1 MATTTTAK
9 RNYYIVF
16 LIMLTFFVISFLTN
30 IIGALI
36 PDIKTGFNLSLTE
49 VAILPFAFFIAYG
62 VMSIPSGIM
71 NEKYK
76 EKKIM
81 VAAFVVSFVGSLLL
95 VLFPNYSSYIISLF
109 LIGCG
114 MAMLQVVINPLLR
127 TSGGEENYAFN
138 SVLAQLIFGAASFI
152 SPLAY
157 SYLAV
162 NLANKGETDP
172 VQRIF
177 ASVVPQNLPWISLY
191 WVFAAVSL
199 IMFVVIW
206 ISRFPKVIL
215 SKDEKAGALKVHLD
229 LLKKPIV
236 ILFFIAMFCYVGT
249 EQGTANWISQFL
261 YEYHHY
267 DPQTT
272 GASAVA
278 YFWGLMTAGGIL
290 GLFLLKIMDSAKV
303 LIAFTI
309 LAIITLSIGLFTGSD
324 RVALYAF
331 PIVGFFASVMY
342 PIIFSLALNSVEE
355 HHGAFSGILLTGII
369 GGAVIPLIIGAIGD
383 HFGLRAGMFFLYI
396 TLGYILSVG
405 FWAKPLIKNKTIQM
419 QKAEAKGG
427 EFR

>member
-1 MATTTTAK
+1 MTTTTTK

-36 PDIKTGFNLSLTE
+36 PDIKTGFGLSLTE

-62 VMSIPSGIM
+62 VMSIPAGM
-71 NEKYK
+71 LNEKYK

-81 VAAFVVSFVGSLLL
+81 VAAFVVSFVGALML
-95 VLFPNYSSYIISLF
+95 VLFPNYSSYIVSLF

-152 SPLAY
+152 SPLVY
-157 SYLAV
+157 SYLV
-162 NLANKGETDP
+162 LNLANTGAEDP

-177 ASVVPQNLPWISLY
+177 SSIVPKSLPWISLY
-191 WVFAAVSL
+191 WLFALVSL
-199 IMFVVIW
+199 IMVVVIVT
-206 ISRFPKVIL
+206 SKFPKVFL
-215 SKDEKAGALKVHLD
+215 TKDEKAGALKVHLD

-236 ILFFIAMFCYVGT
+236 LLFFIGIFCYVGT

-261 YEYHHY
+261 FEYHKY
-267 DPQTT
+267 NPQTS
-272 GASAVA
+272 GANDVA
-278 YFWGLMTAGGIL
+278 YFWGMMTAGGVL
-290 GLFLLKIMDSAKV
+290 GLFLLKVMDSSKV
-303 LIAFTI
+303 LISFTI
-309 LAIITLSIGLFTGSD
+309 LAIIALSIGLFTGND

-331 PIVGFFASVMY
+331 PCVGFFASVMY
-342 PIIFSLALNSVEE
+342 PIIFSLALNSLEE

-369 GGAVIPLIIGAIGD
+369 GGAVVPLIIGAIGD
-383 HFGLRAGMFFLYI
+383 HFGLRTGMLFLYI

-405 FWAKPLIKNKTIQM
+405 FWAKPIIKNKTIQDARREL
-419 QKAEAKGG
+419 KVEG
-427 EFR
+427 

>member
-36 PDIKTGFNLSLTE
+36 PDIKSGFHLSLTE

-81 VAAFVVSFVGSLLL
+81 VAAFVVSFIGSLLL
-95 VLFPNYSSYIISLF
+95 VLFPNYTSYIISLF

-152 SPLAY
+152 SPLVY
-157 SYLAV
+157 SYLVQNLV
-162 NLANKGETDP
+162 NKNEIDS

-177 ASVVPQNLPWISLY
+177 ASIVPENLPWISLY
-191 WVFAAVSL
+191 WVFAVVSL
-199 IMFVVIW
+199 IMFAVILT
-206 ISRFPKVIL
+206 SRFPKVIL
-215 SKDEKAGALKVHLD
+215 TKDEKAGALQVHLD
-229 LLKKPIV
+229 LLRKPIV

-278 YFWGLMTAGGIL
+278 YFWGLMTAGGVL
-290 GLFLLKIMDSAKV
+290 GLLLLKIMDSSKV
-303 LIAFTI
+303 LIWFTV
-309 LAIITLSIGLFTGSD
+309 LAIITLSIGLFTSND
-324 RVALYAF
+324 RMALYAF

-342 PIIFSLALNSVEE
+342 PIIFSLALNSLEE

-383 HFGLRAGMFFLYI
+383 RFGLRTGMFFLYI

-405 FWAKPLIKNKTIQM
+405 FWAKPIIKNKTIRM
-419 QKAEAKGG
+419 QKAEG
-427 EFR
+427 

>member
-1 MATTTTAK
+1 MATTVTAK

-36 PDIKTGFNLSLTE
+36 PDIKSGFHLSLTE

-152 SPLAY
+152 SPLVY
-157 SYLAV
+157 SYLVV
-162 NLANKGETDP
+162 NLANKGEIDP

-177 ASVVPQNLPWISLY
+177 TSVVPQSLPWISLY

-199 IMFVVIW
+199 IMFVVIM

-229 LLKKPIV
+229 LLRNPTV

-261 YEYHHY
+261 YEYHRY

-278 YFWGLMTAGGIL
+278 YFWGLMTAGGVL

-309 LAIITLSIGLFTGSD
+309 LAIITLSIGLFTGNN

-342 PIIFSLALNSVEE
+342 PIIFSLALNSLEE

-383 HFGLRAGMFFLYI
+383 HFGLRTGMFFLYI

-405 FWAKPLIKNKTIQM
+405 FWAKPIIKNKTIQM
-419 QKAEAKGG
+419 KKAEA
-427 EFR
+427 ER